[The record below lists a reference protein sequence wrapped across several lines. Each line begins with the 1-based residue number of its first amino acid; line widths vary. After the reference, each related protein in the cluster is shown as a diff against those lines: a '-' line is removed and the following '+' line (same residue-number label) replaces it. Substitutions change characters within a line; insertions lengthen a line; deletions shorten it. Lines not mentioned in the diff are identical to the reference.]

1 MEKQRKSSLR
11 TMPTRLLI
19 ARPRRFLI
27 GLLGVAC
34 LAQVPL
40 AAQAH
45 PHAWID
51 VQSTVVLAPDGTFAA
66 IKEQW
71 LFDELYSAAIMDG
84 MAADSPSGQATV
96 REYAA
101 MAIENLKPYDYFT
114 KITVDGKPIHLDQA
128 SEFAG
133 TMQDNQL
140 LLTFTAPL
148 AQPVD
153 PAAHQVTYAIYDPSY
168 FIRMMHRPEQPPV
181 IEGRAGQA
189 CRLRVAAPNPTPED
203 IARAYALDRGAQAEE
218 GFGDLFAEK
227 VRIQCG

>member
-1 MEKQRKSSLR
+1 
-11 TMPTRLLI
+11 MPTRLLT

-51 VQSTVVLAPDGTFAA
+51 VQSTVVLSPDGTFAT

-133 TMQDNQL
+133 TMQGNQL

-148 AQPVD
+148 SRPVD
-153 PAAHQVTYAIYDPSY
+153 PTAHQVTYAIYDPSY

-181 IEGRAGQA
+181 IEGQAGQA

>member
-1 MEKQRKSSLR
+1 
-11 TMPTRLLI
+11 MPTRLFT

-27 GLLGVAC
+27 GLLGAAS
-34 LAQVPL
+34 LAQVCPL
-40 AAQAH
+40 SVQAH

-51 VQSTVVLAPDGTFAA
+51 VQSTAVLSPDGKFTA

-84 MAADSPSGQATV
+84 MASDSPSGQATA
-96 REYAA
+96 REFAA
-101 MAIENLKPYDYFT
+101 MAIENLRPYDYFT
-114 KITVDGKPIHLDQA
+114 KITVDGKPIRLDKA

-133 TMQDNQL
+133 AMRGSQL

-148 AQPVD
+148 AQPVN
-153 PAAHQVTYAIYDPSY
+153 PAAHQVAYAIYDPSY
-168 FIRMMHRPEQPPV
+168 FIQMTHRPGEPPA
-181 IEGRAGQA
+181 IEGRAGRA

-218 GFGDLFAEK
+218 GLGDLFAEK
-227 VRIQCG
+227 VHIQCE